1 MAMTKTKPVVLVG
14 FAQAFAAIEAAW
26 SLQQAGMQVV
36 AFTRRGTRS
45 ALRRLR
51 DVVVHEVTAPEDSI
65 DRCLSE
71 IAALVDLVRP
81 DGILPLDDAS
91 LWLTS
96 CLAYE
101 HAELIGPSPDAV
113 AIALDKHA
121 QVTAAQAVG
130 MPVPATRLVRSADE
144 LTDPDRPVVV
154 KPAEAVRVDNDRL
167 TRPRGSIVADRR
179 ELDAARTGLGAGPV
193 LVQPYLSGV
202 GEGVFGYVDEHGVA
216 ALSAHRRVRMVN
228 PHGSASSACT
238 SIEVDPMLELWV
250 RELIADLHWQGLFMV
265 ELLRDDEGVP
275 WFMELNGRAWGSLA
289 LARRRGFEYPAWAAQ
304 HALGLPQSPAAPT
317 APADITARHL
327 GREIA
332 HLLFVLRGP
341 QSHAVTRWPGRWS
354 TVRQLARVGRGDRLY
369 NWNPH
374 RPSVLVGD
382 TFDTLRDL
390 AAGRRKTR

>member
-1 MAMTKTKPVVLVG
+1 MKTPKPTVLLG
-14 FAQAFAAIEAAW
+14 FGQAFAAIEAAW

-65 DRCLSE
+65 DRCLSDL
-71 IAALVDLVRP
+71 AALVELVQP

-96 CLAYE
+96 CLVFE
-101 HAELIGPSPDAV
+101 HAQLVGPSPDAV
-113 AIALDKHA
+113 AVALDKNA
-121 QVTAAQAVG
+121 QVQAAQTAG
-130 MPVPATRLVRSADE
+130 MPVPHTQLVHSVDE
-144 LTDPDRPVVV
+144 LTDLDRPMVI
-154 KPAEAVRVDNDRL
+154 KPAEAVRVEGDRL
-167 TRPRGSIVADRR
+167 TRPRGAIVADQQ
-179 ELDAARTGLGAGPV
+179 ELDAARAGLGAGPL
-193 LVQPYLSGV
+193 LVQPYLTGV
-202 GEGVFGYVDEHGVA
+202 GEGVFGYVNEHGVA

-238 SIEVDPMLELWV
+238 SIEVDPLLELWV
-250 RELIADLHWQGLFMV
+250 RELIDDLQWRGLFMV
-265 ELLRDDEGVP
+265 ELLRDHEGVP

-289 LARRRGFEYPAWAAQ
+289 LARRRGFEYPAWATQ

-341 QSHAVTRWPGRWS
+341 QSQAVTAWPGRWS
-354 TVRQLARVGRGDRLY
+354 TLRQLARVERGDRLY

-390 AAGRRKTR
+390 AAGRKRTR